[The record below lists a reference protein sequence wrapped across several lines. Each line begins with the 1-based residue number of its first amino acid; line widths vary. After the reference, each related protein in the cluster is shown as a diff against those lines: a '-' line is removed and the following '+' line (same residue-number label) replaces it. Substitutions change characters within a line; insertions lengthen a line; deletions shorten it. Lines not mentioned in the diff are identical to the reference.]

1 MEIAL
6 SANVNRTSVVRYA
19 FVNISESA
27 LAAIGLLLERQVP
40 AKLHACAHSAR
51 AASDVSGDGN
61 ASIEPCQ
68 PC

>member
-1 MEIAL
+1 M
-6 SANVNRTSVVRYA
+6 RYA

-61 ASIEPCQ
+61 ASIEPRQ